1 MVSSNDWKD
10 MYCAFFKE
18 TYIFLFFIKPPMEY
32 DSHVQYC
39 RTVTDREEQL
49 TEKAVACVKRT
60 TELLIILPVIPVTLR
75 TNISY
80 S

>member
-1 MVSSNDWKD
+1 MVSSNGWKD

-49 TEKAVACVKRT
+49 TEKAVAWNEPPNCW
-60 TELLIILPVIPVTLR
+60 LSSQLSL
-75 TNISY
+75 
-80 S
+80 

>member
-1 MVSSNDWKD
+1 
-10 MYCAFFKE
+10 
-18 TYIFLFFIKPPMEY
+18 MEY

-49 TEKAVACVKRT
+49 TETAVACVKRT
-60 TELLIILPVIPVTLR
+60 TELLIILRVIPVTLR

-80 S
+80 P